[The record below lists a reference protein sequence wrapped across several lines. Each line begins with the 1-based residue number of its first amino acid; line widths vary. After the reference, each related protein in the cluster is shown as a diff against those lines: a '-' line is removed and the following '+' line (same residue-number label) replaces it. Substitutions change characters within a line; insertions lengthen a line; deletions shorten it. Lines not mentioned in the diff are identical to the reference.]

1 MPTVTRHSPLQTP
14 ATVFVV
20 DDDASFR
27 TAVTRLLRA
36 AGYEVR
42 GYASASEFLAAGP
55 DDAPGCVLV
64 DLRMP
69 GESGLDL
76 QSALAQAEN
85 PMPVILLTGHGDIP
99 TTVDAMR
106 HGAVDFLTK
115 PVKKEILYDA
125 VERALAR
132 DADERKHRARIG
144 ELRACFEALTP
155 REREVLAHV
164 IAGKLNKQIAFD
176 LDISERTIKAH
187 RASIRDKLGVDSV
200 AQLVRLAE
208 ALGIQPIR

>member
-1 MPTVTRHSPLQTP
+1 MS
-14 ATVFVV
+14 ATQPIIHVV

-27 TAVTRLLRA
+27 RAVTRLLGT

-42 GYASASEFLAAGP
+42 GYASASEFLAAGS

-76 QSALAQAEN
+76 QGTLAQAEYL
-85 PMPVILLTGHGDIP
+85 MPVIFLTGHGDIP
-99 TTVDAMR
+99 TSVHAMR

-115 PVKKEILYDA
+115 PVKKQILFDA

-132 DADERKHRARIG
+132 DAEERKHRARLR
-144 ELRACFEALTP
+144 ELHNCFEVLTP
-155 REREVLAHV
+155 REREVLTHV
-164 IAGKLNKQIAFD
+164 VSGMLNKQIAFD
-176 LDISERTIKAH
+176 LGTTERTIKAH
-187 RASIRDKLGVDSV
+187 RASIMKKLGVDSL
-200 AQLVRLAE
+200 AELVRLTE
-208 ALGIQPIR
+208 EYGLRPSR